1 VPAFHCQLPDIAGVA
16 NAAAVDVYACVA
28 GGLLVPPINEIF
40 TVIYDRSSCQ
50 PDPKV
55 CQPSQFNPLKLY
67 ISLCIC

>member
-1 VPAFHCQLPDIAGVA
+1 
-16 NAAAVDVYACVA
+16 
-28 GGLLVPPINEIF
+28 VPPINEIF